1 MTNGIRIN
9 AKSSC
14 KVEQMGA
21 PYSCLYASSMY
32 IIQGWL
38 ELCHT
43 WPAGFSSIYVCHW
56 AALTQPHCAYN
67 QKLGAPIRST
77 LPDDFVQ
84 M

>member
-43 WPAGFSSIYVCHW
+43 WPAGFSSIYV
-56 AALTQPHCAYN
+56 
-67 QKLGAPIRST
+67 IRQLQLSHT
-77 LPDDFVQ
+77 VHTTKK
-84 M
+84 

>member
-43 WPAGFSSIYVCHW
+43 WPAGFSSIYVIGQ
-56 AALTQPHCAYN
+56 L
-67 QKLGAPIRST
+67 
-77 LPDDFVQ
+77 
-84 M
+84 